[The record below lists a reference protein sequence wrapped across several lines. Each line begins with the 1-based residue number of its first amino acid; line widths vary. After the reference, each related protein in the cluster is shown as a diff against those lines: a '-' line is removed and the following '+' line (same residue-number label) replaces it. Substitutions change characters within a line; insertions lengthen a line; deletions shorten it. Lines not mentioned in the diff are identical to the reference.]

1 MGWTEEV
8 AIEIG
13 GLISKDDLKSSA
25 GLIWVA
31 MSLLETSRD
40 IFLAEL
46 STPLEFRATFK
57 CLAVRIGNFEGLEN
71 S

>member
-13 GLISKDDLKSSA
+13 GLISKDDLKSSS

-31 MSLLETSRD
+31 MSFLETPQA
-40 IFLAEL
+40 IFVVEFL
-46 STPLEFRATFK
+46 TPLEF
-57 CLAVRIGNFEGLEN
+57 
-71 S
+71 